1 MNVAELAEQIATTLN
16 MDKKEARAVVD
27 GVFKAVVEAAQ
38 QGDEVSIP
46 SFGKFKVASR
56 EARQGRNPATG
67 ETIQIAAS
75 KKLNFMPAKQVKDA
89 MNPPGAAPAAKAA
102 SAPKAASKAA
112 PAAKATPAKA
122 APKPRAKK

>member
-89 MNPPGAAPAAKAA
+89 MNPPAAPAAKAA

-112 PAAKATPAKA
+112 PAAKAAPAKA
-122 APKPRAKK
+122 AAKPRAKK

>member
-89 MNPPGAAPAAKAA
+89 MNPPAASAAKAA
-102 SAPKAASKAA
+102 AAPKAASKAA
-112 PAAKATPAKA
+112 PAAKAAPAKA

>member
-89 MNPPGAAPAAKAA
+89 MNPPAAAPAAKAA
-102 SAPKAASKAA
+102 SASKAA
-112 PAAKATPAKA
+112 PAAKAAPAKA

>member
-16 MDKKEARAVVD
+16 MDKKDARAVVD

-38 QGDEVSIP
+38 QGNEVSIP

-89 MNPPGAAPAAKAA
+89 MNPPATPAAKAA
-102 SAPKAASKAA
+102 AAPKAASKAA
-112 PAAKATPAKA
+112 PAAKAAPAKA